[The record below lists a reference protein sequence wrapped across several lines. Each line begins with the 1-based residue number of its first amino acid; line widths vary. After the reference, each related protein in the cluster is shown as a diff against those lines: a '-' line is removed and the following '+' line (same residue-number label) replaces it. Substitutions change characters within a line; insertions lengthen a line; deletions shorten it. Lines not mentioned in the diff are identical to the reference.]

1 MCMGT
6 HMKTT
11 IELADGLLADA
22 RRVAA
27 EEGTTLRALLEE
39 GLRASLQRR
48 AARPTFR
55 LRDASF
61 RGEGLQASFAD
72 ADWPLIRAAAY
83 EGRGA

>member
-1 MCMGT
+1 
-6 HMKTT
+6 MKTT
-11 IELADGLLADA
+11 IELADGLLEDA

-27 EEGTTLRALLEE
+27 AEGITLRTLLEE

-48 AARPTFR
+48 QNRTSFQ

-61 RGEGLQASFAD
+61 RGEGLQEPFSE
-72 ADWPLIRAAAY
+72 ADWTRIRAAAY